1 MNDYEFTFMQ
11 DVKEKKLVATGA
23 RHRATRGKKSFAV
36 HNQSDYLTKKEVR
49 AMSGAVHE
57 FNLNKPMRWNQYQ
70 LLENSSKE
78 LYLKSLVE
86 EYGVKAPGIAKMFGV
101 SGATARNELAK
112 YGLVGKQGVRQSKG
126 ATTRWERFLS
136 GDESQ
141 PDTEAPINKPE
152 PVYDTAAVYEPKQAQ
167 EQGASWYAK
176 MELVGTSKERVITD
190 LCAIIDRV
198 EGYGKLYKITLE
210 VE

>member
-1 MNDYEFTFMQ
+1 
-11 DVKEKKLVATGA
+11 
-23 RHRATRGKKSFAV
+23 
-36 HNQSDYLTKKEVR
+36 
-49 AMSGAVHE
+49 MSGAVHE

-70 LLENSSKE
+70 LLENSSTE

-101 SGATARNELAK
+101 SSATARNELAK
-112 YGLVGKQGVRQSKG
+112 YGLVVKQGVRQSKD

-136 GDESQ
+136 GDELQS
-141 PDTEAPINKPE
+141 DTEAPTSMPK
-152 PVYDTAAVYEPKQAQ
+152 PVYDTAAAYEPKQAR

-176 MELVGTSKERVITD
+176 MELVGTSKERVIAD